1 MRQVILDTETTGLNP
16 ATGDRIIEIGCV
28 EMFDR
33 RLTERTFH
41 YYVNPERDIDAGAFA
56 VHGLSREFLSDKP
69 VFGNI
74 VEQLIEFVDGAE
86 IVIHNAAFDLGFLD
100 NEFALLKRPP
110 FRNLAAKIT
119 DTLLDAR
126 QMFPGKRNSLDALCE
141 RFSIS
146 NQHRTLHG
154 ALLDAQLLA
163 EVYVAMTR
171 GQEDLSIDLIDY
183 TVGADASGHTKALP
197 TDLKALVASD
207 DDIAQHEKVG
217 LVDLY
222 HKKGMDHAKLVH
234 FKWLKDPST
243 GAYKKYKYPDF
254 IDVPFNTA
262 TDEYP
267 YPEKAIQLTYDGL
280 HPSDKGYKRIA
291 HDLIREFQKIK

>member
-28 EMFDR
+28 EVVDR
-33 RLTERTFH
+33 RLTDRTFH
-41 YYVNPERDIDAGAFA
+41 YYINPERDIDAGAFA

-69 VFGNI
+69 LFANI
-74 VEQLIEFVDGAE
+74 VEELIEFVDGAE

-110 FRNLAAKIT
+110 FRGLAAKIT

-126 QMFPGKRNSLDALCE
+126 QMFPGKRNSLDALCD

-146 NQHRTLHG
+146 NEHRTLHG

-163 EVYVAMTR
+163 EVYIAMTR

-183 TVGADASGHTKALP
+183 TANNDESEAISKTLP
-197 TDLKALVASD
+197 TQLKMIAATSD
-207 DDIAQHEKVG
+207 EIELHEKI
-217 LVDLY
+217 L
-222 HKKGMDHAKLVH
+222 MEIAKSS
-234 FKWLKDPST
+234 KKDPVWTPST
-243 GAYKKYKYPDF
+243 
-254 IDVPFNTA
+254 VVN
-262 TDEYP
+262 
-267 YPEKAIQLTYDGL
+267 
-280 HPSDKGYKRIA
+280 
-291 HDLIREFQKIK
+291 

>member
-16 ATGDRIIEIGCV
+16 ATGDRIIEIGCI
-28 EMFDR
+28 EMVGR
-33 RLTERTFH
+33 RLTDRTFH
-41 YYVNPERDIDAGAFA
+41 HYINPERDIDAGAFA

-100 NEFALLKRPP
+100 NEFALLNRPP
-110 FRNLAAKIT
+110 FRNLASKIT

-146 NQHRTLHG
+146 NEHRTLHG

-163 EVYVAMTR
+163 EVYLAMTR
-171 GQEDLSIDLIDY
+171 GQEDLTIDLIDY
-183 TVGADASGHTKALP
+183 TVNNDAAGQPKALP
-197 TDLKALVASD
+197 TNLKLMAASPD
-207 DDIAQHEKVG
+207 DCKAHEQILADIAKAS
-217 LVDLY
+217 
-222 HKKGMDHAKLVH
+222 K
-234 FKWLKDPST
+234 KDPVWS
-243 GAYKKYKYPDF
+243 A
-254 IDVPFNTA
+254 
-262 TDEYP
+262 
-267 YPEKAIQLTYDGL
+267 
-280 HPSDKGYKRIA
+280 
-291 HDLIREFQKIK
+291 

>member
-1 MRQVILDTETTGLNP
+1 
-16 ATGDRIIEIGCV
+16 
-28 EMFDR
+28 
-33 RLTERTFH
+33 LTDHTFH
-41 YYVNPERDIDAGAFA
+41 YYINPERDIDAGAFA

-74 VEQLIEFVDGAE
+74 VEELIEFVDGAE

-110 FRNLAAKIT
+110 FRGLAAKII

-146 NQHRTLHG
+146 NEHRTLHG

-163 EVYVAMTR
+163 EVYIAMTR

-183 TVGADASGHTKALP
+183 TVDAENEGQVKALP
-197 TDLKALVASD
+197 ANIKVIAASSEELE
-207 DDIAQHEKVG
+207 QHEKV
-217 LVDLY
+217 LSEI
-222 HKKGMDHAKLVH
+222 AKSS
-234 FKWLKDPST
+234 KKDPVWSPLIT
-243 GAYKKYKYPDF
+243 
-254 IDVPFNTA
+254 TA
-262 TDEYP
+262 
-267 YPEKAIQLTYDGL
+267 
-280 HPSDKGYKRIA
+280 
-291 HDLIREFQKIK
+291 

>member
-28 EMFDR
+28 EVIDR
-33 RLTERTFH
+33 RLTDRTFH

-69 VFGNI
+69 LFSNI
-74 VEQLIEFVDGAE
+74 VEQLIEFVDGSE

-110 FRNLAAKIT
+110 FRGLAAKII

-126 QMFPGKRNSLDALCE
+126 QMFPGKRNSLDALCD
-141 RFSIS
+141 RFNIS
-146 NQHRTLHG
+146 NEHRTLHG

-163 EVYVAMTR
+163 EVYIAMTR

-183 TVGADASGHTKALP
+183 TVGTDSSGHIKALP
-197 TDLKALVASD
+197 SDLKIITASD
-207 DDIAQHEKVG
+207 EDLAQHEKI
-217 LVDLY
+217 LAEI
-222 HKKGMDHAKLVH
+222 AKAS
-234 FKWLKDPST
+234 KKDPVWS
-243 GAYKKYKYPDF
+243 PL
-254 IDVPFNTA
+254 NTA
-262 TDEYP
+262 N
-267 YPEKAIQLTYDGL
+267 
-280 HPSDKGYKRIA
+280 
-291 HDLIREFQKIK
+291 

>member
-28 EMFDR
+28 EVIDR
-33 RLTERTFH
+33 RLTDRTFH

-69 VFGNI
+69 LFGNI
-74 VEQLIEFVDGAE
+74 VEQLIEFVDGSE

-110 FRNLAAKIT
+110 FRGLAAKII

-126 QMFPGKRNSLDALCE
+126 QMFPGKRNSLDALCD
-141 RFSIS
+141 RFNIS
-146 NQHRTLHG
+146 NEHRTLHG

-163 EVYVAMTR
+163 EVYIAMTR

-183 TVGADASGHTKALP
+183 TVGTDSSGHIKTLP
-197 TDLKALVASD
+197 SDLKIITASD
-207 DDIAQHEKVG
+207 EDLAQHEKI
-217 LVDLY
+217 LAEI
-222 HKKGMDHAKLVH
+222 AKAS
-234 FKWLKDPST
+234 KKDPVWS
-243 GAYKKYKYPDF
+243 PL
-254 IDVPFNTA
+254 NTA
-262 TDEYP
+262 N
-267 YPEKAIQLTYDGL
+267 
-280 HPSDKGYKRIA
+280 
-291 HDLIREFQKIK
+291 

>member
-28 EMFDR
+28 EMVGR
-33 RLTERTFH
+33 RLTDRTFH
-41 YYVNPERDIDAGAFA
+41 HYINPERDIDAGAFA

-110 FRNLAAKIT
+110 FRNLASKIT

-126 QMFPGKRNSLDALCE
+126 QMFPGKRNSLDALCD

-146 NQHRTLHG
+146 NEHRTLHG

-163 EVYVAMTR
+163 EVYLAMTR
-171 GQEDLSIDLIDY
+171 GQEDLTIDLIDY
-183 TVGADASGHTKALP
+183 TVNNDDAGQPKALP
-197 TDLKALVASD
+197 TNLKLMAASPD
-207 DDIAQHEKVG
+207 DCKAHEQILADIAKAS
-217 LVDLY
+217 
-222 HKKGMDHAKLVH
+222 K
-234 FKWLKDPST
+234 KDPVWS
-243 GAYKKYKYPDF
+243 A
-254 IDVPFNTA
+254 
-262 TDEYP
+262 
-267 YPEKAIQLTYDGL
+267 
-280 HPSDKGYKRIA
+280 
-291 HDLIREFQKIK
+291 

>member
-28 EMFDR
+28 EMVGR
-33 RLTERTFH
+33 RLTDRTFH
-41 YYVNPERDIDAGAFA
+41 HYINPERDIDAGAFA

-110 FRNLAAKIT
+110 FRNLASKIT

-146 NQHRTLHG
+146 NEHRTLHG

-163 EVYVAMTR
+163 EVYLAMTR
-171 GQEDLSIDLIDY
+171 GQEDLTIDLIDY
-183 TVGADASGHTKALP
+183 TVNNDAAGQPKVLP
-197 TDLKALVASD
+197 TNLKLMAASPD
-207 DDIAQHEKVG
+207 DCKAHEQILADIAKAS
-217 LVDLY
+217 
-222 HKKGMDHAKLVH
+222 K
-234 FKWLKDPST
+234 KDPVWS
-243 GAYKKYKYPDF
+243 
-254 IDVPFNTA
+254 V
-262 TDEYP
+262 
-267 YPEKAIQLTYDGL
+267 
-280 HPSDKGYKRIA
+280 
-291 HDLIREFQKIK
+291 

>member
-1 MRQVILDTETTGLNP
+1 MRKVILDTETTGLNP
-16 ATGDRIIEIGCV
+16 ATGDRIIEIACV
-28 EMFDR
+28 EMMGR
-33 RLTERTFH
+33 RLTEKTFH
-41 YYVNPERDIDAGAFA
+41 YYINPERDIDAGAFA

-69 VFGNI
+69 VFANI

-86 IVIHNAAFDLGFLD
+86 VVIHNAPFDLGFLD

-110 FRNLAAKIT
+110 FRNLASKVT

-146 NQHRTLHG
+146 NLHRTFHG

-183 TVGADASGHTKALP
+183 TVGADASGHAKALP
-197 TDLKALVASD
+197 TNLKVITAAAEDLQL
-207 DDIAQHEKVG
+207 HEKILAEIV
-217 LVDLY
+217 
-222 HKKGMDHAKLVH
+222 KASK
-234 FKWLKDPST
+234 KDPIWS
-243 GAYKKYKYPDF
+243 PL
-254 IDVPFNTA
+254 NTA
-262 TDEYP
+262 
-267 YPEKAIQLTYDGL
+267 G
-280 HPSDKGYKRIA
+280 
-291 HDLIREFQKIK
+291 

>member
-16 ATGDRIIEIGCV
+16 ATGDRIIEIGCI
-28 EMFDR
+28 EMVGR
-33 RLTERTFH
+33 RLTDRTFH
-41 YYVNPERDIDAGAFA
+41 HYINPERDIDAGAFA

-69 VFGNI
+69 VFSNV

-110 FRNLAAKIT
+110 FRNLASKIT

-146 NQHRTLHG
+146 NEHRTLHG

-163 EVYVAMTR
+163 EVYLAMTR
-171 GQEDLSIDLIDY
+171 GQEDLTIDLIDY
-183 TVGADASGHTKALP
+183 TVNNDAAGQPKALP
-197 TDLKALVASD
+197 TNLKLMAASPD
-207 DDIAQHEKVG
+207 DCKAHEQILADIAKAS
-217 LVDLY
+217 
-222 HKKGMDHAKLVH
+222 K
-234 FKWLKDPST
+234 KDPVWS
-243 GAYKKYKYPDF
+243 
-254 IDVPFNTA
+254 V
-262 TDEYP
+262 
-267 YPEKAIQLTYDGL
+267 
-280 HPSDKGYKRIA
+280 
-291 HDLIREFQKIK
+291 

>member
-28 EMFDR
+28 EMVGR
-33 RLTERTFH
+33 RLTDRTFH
-41 YYVNPERDIDAGAFA
+41 YYINPERDIDAGAFA

-110 FRNLAAKIT
+110 FRSLASKIT
-119 DTLLDAR
+119 DTLLEAR

-183 TVGADASGHTKALP
+183 TVEADSTGHLKSLPTNLKLFAANDEECQAHEKILSEITKAI
-197 TDLKALVASD
+197 K
-207 DDIAQHEKVG
+207 
-217 LVDLY
+217 
-222 HKKGMDHAKLVH
+222 
-234 FKWLKDPST
+234 KDPVWSPT
-243 GAYKKYKYPDF
+243 Q
-254 IDVPFNTA
+254 TA
-262 TDEYP
+262 
-267 YPEKAIQLTYDGL
+267 
-280 HPSDKGYKRIA
+280 S
-291 HDLIREFQKIK
+291 

>member
-28 EMFDR
+28 EMVGR
-33 RLTERTFH
+33 RLTDRTFH

-69 VFGNI
+69 VFANI

-110 FRNLAAKIT
+110 FRNLASRVT
-119 DTLLDAR
+119 DTLLEAR

-163 EVYVAMTR
+163 EVYVSMTR

-183 TVGADASGHTKALP
+183 TVDTDSEGNTKSLP
-197 TDLKALVASD
+197 TTLKFIAASD
-207 DDIAQHEKVG
+207 DECRLHEKV
-217 LVDLY
+217 LAEIATAS
-222 HKKGMDHAKLVH
+222 KKDSV
-234 FKWLKDPST
+234 WSP
-243 GAYKKYKYPDF
+243 
-254 IDVPFNTA
+254 IQTA
-262 TDEYP
+262 NS
-267 YPEKAIQLTYDGL
+267 IV
-280 HPSDKGYKRIA
+280 
-291 HDLIREFQKIK
+291 

>member
-28 EMFDR
+28 EMIGR
-33 RLTERTFH
+33 RLTDRTFH
-41 YYVNPERDIDAGAFA
+41 YYINPERDIDAGAFA

-74 VEQLIEFVDGAE
+74 VDQLIEFVDGAE

-100 NEFALLKRPP
+100 NEFALLKRPA
-110 FRNLAAKIT
+110 FRSLAAKIT

-146 NQHRTLHG
+146 NEHRTLHG

-163 EVYVAMTR
+163 EVYLAMTR
-171 GQEDLSIDLIDY
+171 GQEDLTIDLIDY
-183 TVGADASGHTKALP
+183 TVNNDDAGLPKALP
-197 TDLKALVASD
+197 TNLKLMVASAD
-207 DDIAQHEKVG
+207 ECKQHEQILADIAKAS
-217 LVDLY
+217 
-222 HKKGMDHAKLVH
+222 K
-234 FKWLKDPST
+234 KDPVWS
-243 GAYKKYKYPDF
+243 A
-254 IDVPFNTA
+254 
-262 TDEYP
+262 
-267 YPEKAIQLTYDGL
+267 
-280 HPSDKGYKRIA
+280 
-291 HDLIREFQKIK
+291 

>member
-28 EMFDR
+28 EMIDR
-33 RLTERTFH
+33 RLTGRTLHH
-41 YYVNPERDIDAGAFA
+41 YINPERDIDAGAYA
-56 VHGLSREFLSDKP
+56 VHGLSRDFLSDKP
-69 VFGNI
+69 IFANI
-74 VEQLIEFVDGAE
+74 VEQLIEFVDSAE

-146 NQHRTLHG
+146 NQHRTMHG

-183 TVGADASGHTKALP
+183 TVGTDAAGQTKALP
-197 TDLKALVASD
+197 TDFKVILASD
-207 DDIAQHEKVG
+207 DEIAQHEKI
-217 LVDLY
+217 L
-222 HKKGMDHAKLVH
+222 MQIAKAS
-234 FKWLKDPST
+234 KKDPVWSP
-243 GAYKKYKYPDF
+243 A
-254 IDVPFNTA
+254 N
-262 TDEYP
+262 
-267 YPEKAIQLTYDGL
+267 
-280 HPSDKGYKRIA
+280 PSA
-291 HDLIREFQKIK
+291 

>member
-28 EMFDR
+28 EMVGR
-33 RLTERTFH
+33 RLTDRTFH
-41 YYVNPERDIDAGAFA
+41 HYINPERDIDAGAFA

-110 FRNLAAKIT
+110 FRNLASKIT

-146 NQHRTLHG
+146 NEHRTLHG

-163 EVYVAMTR
+163 EVYLAMTR
-171 GQEDLSIDLIDY
+171 GQEDLTIDLIDY
-183 TVGADASGHTKALP
+183 TVNNDAAGQPKVLP
-197 TDLKALVASD
+197 TNLKLMAATPD
-207 DDIAQHEKVG
+207 DCKAHEQILADIAKAS
-217 LVDLY
+217 
-222 HKKGMDHAKLVH
+222 K
-234 FKWLKDPST
+234 KDPVWS
-243 GAYKKYKYPDF
+243 A
-254 IDVPFNTA
+254 
-262 TDEYP
+262 
-267 YPEKAIQLTYDGL
+267 
-280 HPSDKGYKRIA
+280 
-291 HDLIREFQKIK
+291 